1 MVTEEVVAV
10 VEVMA
15 KVDKMVPDIDQTP
28 VMVVDTVEEDTHPN
42 NAWHGVKNAESVER
56 KTTLKISADLTDH
69 RVMTTIR
76 NRTMTKVKANATS
89 PRSATENSMMWP
101 QMMVL
106 MTGTEILMSQ
116 EESNLKTITMIQY
129 MLYTMY
135 QVVTLISFI

>member
-1 MVTEEVVAV
+1 MVMEEVMAMVEVVA
-10 VEVMA
+10 EVDEMI
-15 KVDKMVPDIDQTP
+15 PDIDQTP
-28 VMVVDTVEEDTHPN
+28 VMVVDTAEEDTHQN
-42 NAWHGVKNAESVER
+42 NAQHGVKNAESVER

-69 RVMTTIR
+69 RVVTTIR

-89 PRSATENSMMWP
+89 PSSTTENSMMWL

-106 MTGTEILMSQ
+106 MTGMKILVNQ
-116 EESNLKTITMIQY
+116 EENNLKTITMIQY